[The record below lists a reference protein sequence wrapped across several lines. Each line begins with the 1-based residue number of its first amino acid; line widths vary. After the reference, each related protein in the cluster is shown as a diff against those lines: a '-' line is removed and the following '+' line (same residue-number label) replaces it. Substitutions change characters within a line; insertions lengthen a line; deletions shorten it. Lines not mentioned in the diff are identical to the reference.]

1 MSCFD
6 KQHGISWE
14 NGNSRYKGW
23 DQEKNMGHELRR
35 NIESIA
41 RRSLKWTHLGNMKP
55 GRARAHEGG
64 P

>member
-1 MSCFD
+1 MELAE
-6 KQHGISWE
+6 KTGIADIKVE
-14 NGNSRYKGW
+14 IKKKYM
-23 DQEKNMGHELRR
+23 DHELRR